1 MQKSYPTPDRRCY
14 TLMVVPHRGNKVYRY
29 QMPIRFVKACLATV
43 GAVAVFAAAGF
54 RHYQYTLH
62 QAQAEL
68 EELVAAQPDT
78 RHVLL
83 VCSAINQIDTTALG
97 VLTDLERS
105 LAQRGL
111 HCYWQR

>member
-54 RHYQYTLH
+54 IHYQYTLH

-68 EELVAAQPDT
+68 E
-78 RHVLL
+78 
-83 VCSAINQIDTTALG
+83 
-97 VLTDLERS
+97 
-105 LAQRGL
+105 
-111 HCYWQR
+111 